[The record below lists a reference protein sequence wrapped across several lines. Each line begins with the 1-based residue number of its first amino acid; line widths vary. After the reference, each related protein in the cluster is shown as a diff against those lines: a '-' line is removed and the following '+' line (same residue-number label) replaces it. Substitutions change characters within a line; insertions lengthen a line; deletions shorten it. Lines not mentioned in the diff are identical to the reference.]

1 MMSRTQRRASDITIG
16 YRAIAFMTVRNCGI
30 MKAIFCLVISATT
43 ICAAIDLSHLG
54 VPASQAGVARTVF
67 LEEVATR
74 TGLQLTGGGI
84 ALLLNRSEPEISEE
98 GFSLEVSAQG
108 IRIAARTERGLL
120 YGVGALIRHLDWAPG
135 KLSIPNPISF
145 KSSPIST
152 IRGHQL
158 GYRAAANSWDAWTV
172 AQYDQY
178 IRDLVLFGVNAIENI
193 PFQDDRLAPLMKIS
207 RREMNREI
215 SRICKKYTIE
225 YWIWLPAD
233 FELKEAPKRATFLK
247 RFEEM
252 VAETPQLDGVFVP
265 GGDPGDNSPELVMPF
280 LADLAA
286 RTPARIWLSLQGFR
300 REKEDY
306 AYKWIEDNRPKWLG
320 GLVAGPSSPPVARSR
335 ERLPREYGL
344 RLYPDLTH
352 NKICQYQVPNL
363 DQAIALTLGREA
375 INPRPAE
382 FARIHNRLAGSSNG
396 FISYSDGVH
405 DDVNK
410 IVFSALSWNPT
421 QDPRSIMIDYARTY
435 FSSDHAEGIAD
446 AILALER
453 NWRGPLI
460 DNGNVEATLLMWDKL
475 SASLPNLNTNWRWQ
489 MLQLRAVYDT
499 FVRRRQIHER
509 ALEAKANTIL
519 LRKDL
524 TANQSMDAALTTIGQ
539 WPLQDNLRE
548 RIVNLCELLFQS
560 IGLQT
565 SVSKYQAS
573 GTERGA
579 VLDFVDYPLNNRYWL
594 EDQFRK
600 VRELPTEAAKR
611 ASLTEIANWETPG
624 PGSFYDDIG
633 NEGLSPH
640 TEMDDRD
647 EPMFWWLDQGMSRLR
662 LSSQTTMWPRKLSY
676 EGVDPASRYKVKT
689 GGQGKSLLS
698 IDGMPAS
705 GQKIGDFFEFEV
717 PAEALRDGRLELT
730 WEIPKD
736 ESHLNWR
743 QHSRLAEV
751 WLLRL

>member
-1 MMSRTQRRASDITIG
+1 MS
-16 YRAIAFMTVRNCGI
+16 
-30 MKAIFCLVISATT
+30 AIFCLAICAASAL
-43 ICAAIDLSHLG
+43 AAIDLSRMG
-54 VPASQAGVARTVF
+54 VTAQPGSVARTVL
-67 LEEVATR
+67 LEELKKR
-74 TGLQLTGGGI
+74 TGLELNGVGI
-84 ALLLNRSEPEISEE
+84 SLLLNPDELDINEE
-98 GFSLEVSAQG
+98 GYSLKGSPQG
-108 IRIAARTERGLL
+108 ITIAARTERGLL
-120 YGVGALIRHLDWAPG
+120 YGVGALLRQVDWAPG
-135 KLSIPNPISF
+135 KLSIPSPLSI
-145 KSSPIST
+145 KSSPSSK

-193 PFQDDRLAPLMKIS
+193 PFQDERIAPLMKLS

-215 SRICKKYTIE
+215 SRICKKYNIE

-233 FELKEAPKRATFLK
+233 FELKEEHKRATFLK

-265 GGDPGDNSPELVMPF
+265 GGDPGDNPPELVMPF

-286 RTPARIWLSLQGFR
+286 RTPAKIWLSLQGFR

-306 AYKWIEDNRPKWLG
+306 AYKWINDNRPKWLG
-320 GLVAGPSSPPVARSR
+320 GLVAGPSSPPPGRSR

-382 FARIHNRLAGSSNG
+382 FARIHNQFVGTSTG

-410 IVFSALSWNPT
+410 IVFSALGWNPAQT
-421 QDPRSIMIDYARTY
+421 PRSIMIDYARTY
-435 FSSDHAEGIAD
+435 FSSNQAEEIAD

-460 DNGNVEATLLMWDKL
+460 DNGNVEATFLLWDKL
-475 SASLPNLNTNWRWQ
+475 AASLPNLNTNWRWQ

-509 ALEAKANTIL
+509 SLEAKANTIL

-524 TANQSMDAALTTIGQ
+524 SPDKAMDLALTTIGQ
-539 WPLQDNLRE
+539 WPLGGHLRD
-548 RIVNLCELLFQS
+548 RIVDLCEQLFQS

-565 SVSKYQAS
+565 SVTKYQAS

-594 EDQFRK
+594 EDQFRQI
-600 VRELPTEAAKR
+600 RDLPTEDAKR
-611 ASLTEIANWETPG
+611 TRLTEIATWESPG

-633 NEGLSPH
+633 NEGRAPH

-662 LSSQTTMWPRKLSY
+662 LSSQTTMWPKRLSY
-676 EGVDPASRYKVKT
+676 EGIDPTATYKVKT

-698 IDGMPAS
+698 IDGQPVT
-705 GQKIGDFFEFEV
+705 GQKKDDFFEFDV
-717 PAEALRDGRLELT
+717 PPEALADGRLELT

-743 QHSRLAEV
+743 QRSRLAEV
-751 WLLRL
+751 WLIRKN

>member
-1 MMSRTQRRASDITIG
+1 MRM
-16 YRAIAFMTVRNCGI
+16 
-30 MKAIFCLVISATT
+30 IFCWVVFASISF
-43 ICAAIDLSHLG
+43 AAIDLSRMG
-54 VPASQAGVARTVF
+54 VNGSPASAARTVL
-67 LEEVATR
+67 LEEIQKR
-74 TGLQLTGGGI
+74 TGLKLNGGGI
-84 ALLLNRSEPEISEE
+84 ALVLNRTEPQINAE
-98 GFSLEVSAQG
+98 GYSLEVSPEA
-108 IRIAARTERGLL
+108 IRIAAKTERGLL

-135 KLSIPNPISF
+135 KISVPGPISI
-145 KSSPIST
+145 KSTPTSK

-172 AQYDQY
+172 AQFDQY
-178 IRDLVLFGVNAIENI
+178 IRELVLFGVNAIENI

-215 SRICKKYTIE
+215 SRICKKYNIE

-233 FELKEAPKRATFLK
+233 FELKEQDKRATFLK

-252 VAETPQLDGVFVP
+252 LAETPQLDGVFVP
-265 GGDPGDNSPELVMPF
+265 GGDPGDNPPELVMPF

-286 RTPARIWLSLQGFR
+286 RTPAKIWLSLQGFR

-306 AYKWIEDNRPKWLG
+306 AYKWINDNRPKWLG
-320 GLVAGPSSPPVARSR
+320 GLVAGPSSPPPARSR

-375 INPRPAE
+375 VNPRPAE
-382 FARIHNRLAGSSNG
+382 FTRIHNQFVGTSNG

-410 IVFSALSWNPT
+410 IVFSALSWNPN

-435 FSSDHAEGIAD
+435 FSTDHAEDIAD

-453 NWRGPLI
+453 NWHGPLI
-460 DNGNVEATLLMWDKL
+460 DNGNVEATLLLWDKL
-475 SASLPNLNTNWRWQ
+475 GASLPHLNTNWRWQ

-509 ALEAKANTIL
+509 ALESEANKIL

-524 TANQSMDAALTTIGQ
+524 TADQAMDSALNTIGQ
-539 WPLQDNLRE
+539 WPRHTNLRD
-548 RIVNLCELLFQS
+548 RIVDLCEQLFQS

-565 SVSKYQAS
+565 SVNKYQAS

-600 VRELPTEAAKR
+600 IRDLKTEEAKR
-611 ASLTEIANWETPG
+611 THLTAIATWENPG

-633 NEGLSPH
+633 NEGRSTH
-640 TEMDDRD
+640 AEMDDRD

-662 LSSQTTMWPRKLSY
+662 LSSQTTMWPKKLSY
-676 EGVDPASRYKVKT
+676 EGIDPTARYTVKT

-698 IDGMPAS
+698 IDGKLVT
-705 GQKIGDFFEFEV
+705 GQKNDDFFEFEV
-717 PAEALRDGRLELT
+717 PAEALADGRLELT

-743 QHSRLAEV
+743 QRSRLAEV
-751 WLLRL
+751 WLLKKN

>member
-1 MMSRTQRRASDITIG
+1 
-16 YRAIAFMTVRNCGI
+16 
-30 MKAIFCLVISATT
+30 MKVLVYLAISAATAF
-43 ICAAIDLSHLG
+43 AAIDLSRMG
-54 VPASQAGVARTVF
+54 VSALPASVARTV
-67 LEEVATR
+67 LVEEVAKR
-74 TGLQLTGGGI
+74 TGLNMEGSGI
-84 ALLLNRSEPEISEE
+84 KLVLNRSEPEIGEE
-98 GFSLEVSAQG
+98 GYVLEVSAQG
-108 IRIAARTERGLL
+108 IRIAARSQRGLL
-120 YGVGALIRHLDWAPG
+120 FGVGALIRYLNWAPG
-135 KLSIPNPISF
+135 KLSIPGPISI
-145 KSSPIST
+145 KTNPTSN

-215 SRICKKYTIE
+215 SRICKKYSIE

-233 FELKEAPKRATFLK
+233 FELKDQGKRAAFLK
-247 RFEEM
+247 HFEEM

-265 GGDPGDNSPELVMPF
+265 GGDPGDNPPELVMPF
-280 LADLAA
+280 LADLGS
-286 RTPARIWLSLQGFR
+286 RTPAKIWLSLQGFR

-306 AYKWIEDNRPKWLG
+306 AYKWINDNRPTWLG
-320 GLVAGPSSPPVARSR
+320 GLVSGPSSPPPARSR

-382 FARIHNRLAGSSNG
+382 FARIHNQFVGTSTG

-410 IVFSALSWNPT
+410 IVFSALSWNQN

-435 FSSDHAEGIAD
+435 FSGNYAEEIAD

-453 NWRGPLI
+453 NWHGPLI

-475 SASLPNLNTNWRWQ
+475 SGLLPGLTTNWRWQ

-509 ALEAKANTIL
+509 ALESTANAIL
-519 LRKDL
+519 LRQDL
-524 TANQSMDAALTTIGQ
+524 TADQAIASALTTIGQ
-539 WPLQDNLRE
+539 WPLPGNLRD
-548 RIVNLCELLFQS
+548 RIVALCEQLFQS

-600 VRELPTEAAKR
+600 VRELTTEAAKR
-611 ASLTEIANWETPG
+611 ARLTEIANWESPG

-633 NEGLSPH
+633 NEGRAPH
-640 TEMDDRD
+640 TQMDDRD

-662 LSSQTTMWPRKLSY
+662 LSSQTTMWPKRLSY
-676 EGVDPASRYKVKT
+676 EGIDPTARYTVKT

-698 IDGMPAS
+698 IDGKPVT
-705 GQKIGDFFEFEV
+705 GQKKDDFFEFEV
-717 PAEALRDGRLELT
+717 PAEALADGRLELT

-751 WLLRL
+751 WLLKKN

>member
-1 MMSRTQRRASDITIG
+1 M
-16 YRAIAFMTVRNCGI
+16 RNCWI
-30 MKAIFCLVISATT
+30 MRLIFCWAVLASTGF
-43 ICAAIDLSHLG
+43 AAIDLSRMG
-54 VPASQAGVARTVF
+54 VNGSPETAARTVL
-67 LEEVATR
+67 LEEIQKR
-74 TGLQLTGGGI
+74 TGLKLNGGGI
-84 ALLLNRSEPEISEE
+84 ALVLNPNEPQINAE
-98 GFSLEVSAQG
+98 GYALDVSPDA

-120 YGVGALIRHLDWAPG
+120 YGVGALIRNLDWAPG
-135 KLSIPNPISF
+135 KLSVSTPISI
-145 KSSPIST
+145 KSSPTSK

-193 PFQDDRLAPLMKIS
+193 PFQDERVAPLMKIS

-215 SRICKKYTIE
+215 SRICKKYNIE

-233 FELKEAPKRATFLK
+233 FELKEQEKRATFLK

-265 GGDPGDNSPELVMPF
+265 GGDPGDNPPDLVMPF

-286 RTPARIWLSLQGFR
+286 RTPAKIWLSLQGFR
-300 REKEDY
+300 SEKEDY
-306 AYKWIEDNRPKWLG
+306 AYKWINDNRPKWLG
-320 GLVAGPSSPPVARSR
+320 GLVAGPSSPPAARSR

-382 FARIHNRLAGSSNG
+382 FTRIHNHFVGSSNG

-410 IVFSALSWNPT
+410 IVFSALSWNPN

-435 FSSDHAEGIAD
+435 FSTDHAEAIAD

-475 SASLPNLNTNWRWQ
+475 AASLPKLNANWRWQ

-509 ALEAKANTIL
+509 ALEAQANAIL

-524 TANQSMDAALTTIGQ
+524 TADQAMDAALTTIGQ
-539 WPLQDNLRE
+539 WPRHTKLRD
-548 RIVNLCELLFQS
+548 RIVDLCEQLFQS

-565 SVSKYQAS
+565 SVTKYQAS

-594 EDQFRK
+594 EDQFRTI
-600 VRELPTEAAKR
+600 RDLPTEEAKR
-611 ASLTEIANWETPG
+611 TRLAAIATWENPG
-624 PGSFYDDIG
+624 PGSFYDDLG
-633 NEGLSPH
+633 NEGRAPH

-662 LSSQTTMWPRKLSY
+662 LSSQTTMWPKRLSY
-676 EGVDPASRYKVKT
+676 EGIDPTARYTVKT

-698 IDGMPAS
+698 IDGKPVT
-705 GQKIGDFFEFEV
+705 GQKKDDFFEFDV
-717 PAEALRDGRLELT
+717 PAEALTDGRLELT

-743 QHSRLAEV
+743 QRSRLAEV
-751 WLLRL
+751 WLLKKN

>member
-1 MMSRTQRRASDITIG
+1 
-16 YRAIAFMTVRNCGI
+16 
-30 MKAIFCLVISATT
+30 MKVLVYLAISAATAF
-43 ICAAIDLSHLG
+43 AAIDLSRMG
-54 VPASQAGVARTVF
+54 VSALPASVARTV
-67 LEEVATR
+67 LVEEVAKR
-74 TGLQLTGGGI
+74 TGLNLEGSGI
-84 ALLLNRSEPEISEE
+84 KLVLNPSEPEIGEE
-98 GFSLEVSAQG
+98 GYALEVSAQN
-108 IRIAARTERGLL
+108 IRIAARSQRGLL
-120 YGVGALIRHLDWAPG
+120 FGVGALIRHLNWAPG
-135 KLSIPNPISF
+135 KLSIPGPISIKTNPIS
-145 KSSPIST
+145 K

-215 SRICKKYTIE
+215 SRICKKYSIE

-233 FELKEAPKRATFLK
+233 FELKDQGKRAAFLK
-247 RFEEM
+247 HFEEM

-265 GGDPGDNSPELVMPF
+265 GGDPGDNPPELVMPF
-280 LADLAA
+280 LADLGS
-286 RTPARIWLSLQGFR
+286 RTPAKIWLSLQGFR

-306 AYKWIEDNRPKWLG
+306 AYKWINDNRPTWLG
-320 GLVAGPSSPPVARSR
+320 GLVSGPSSPPPARSR

-382 FARIHNRLAGSSNG
+382 FARIHNQFVGTSTG

-410 IVFSALSWNPT
+410 IVFSALSWNQN

-435 FSSDHAEGIAD
+435 FSSEQAEEIAD

-453 NWRGPLI
+453 NWHGPLM
-460 DNGNVEATLLMWDKL
+460 DNGNVEATLLMWDRL
-475 SASLPNLNTNWRWQ
+475 SARLPGLATNWRWQ
-489 MLQLRAVYDT
+489 MLQLRAVYDA

-509 ALEAKANTIL
+509 DLESKANAIL

-524 TANQSMDAALTTIGQ
+524 TADQAIDSALSTIGQ
-539 WPLQDNLRE
+539 WPRHTNLRD
-548 RIVNLCELLFQS
+548 RIVDLCEQLFQS

-565 SVSKYQAS
+565 SVGKYQAS

-600 VRELPTEAAKR
+600 VRELTTEDAKR
-611 ASLTEIANWETPG
+611 TRLTEIASWESPG

-633 NEGLSPH
+633 NEGRAPH

-662 LSSQTTMWPRKLSY
+662 LSSQTTMWPKKLSY
-676 EGVDPASRYKVKT
+676 EGIDPTARYTVKI

-698 IDGMPAS
+698 IDGKPVN
-705 GQKIGDFFEFEV
+705 GQKKDDFFEFEV
-717 PAEALRDGRLELT
+717 PAEALTDGRLELT

-736 ESHLNWR
+736 EAHLNWR
-743 QHSRLAEV
+743 QRSRLAEV
-751 WLLRL
+751 WLLKKN